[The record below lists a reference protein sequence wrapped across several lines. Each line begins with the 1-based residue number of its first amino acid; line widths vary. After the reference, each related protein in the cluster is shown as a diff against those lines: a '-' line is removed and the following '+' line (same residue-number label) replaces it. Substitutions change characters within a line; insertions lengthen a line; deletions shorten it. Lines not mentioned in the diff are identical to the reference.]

1 MKSHKGGSKY
11 NLFKSNRSQ
20 ASLLS
25 NQSLQERGGSYQP
38 SPIDS
43 PLQSPAFLPPSAAS
57 SPLSPDDKST
67 DDSLARSYEADAANF
82 YQSNHHGRNVLQ
94 RSQSHRT
101 SPSPRSTLGPTI
113 NLVSPTNNAAGF
125 PSVDEDPDKFYQNI
139 QEAPAKSEH
148 KKKRRFLGLGGS
160 SEKEAIVTPALNSP
174 RGLGRSI
181 SVRRAVGQP
190 EHLTN
195 TGNYSAQHHW
205 PSGSTSAKFSSPT
218 VDEESEGGDDLES
231 SYGKNSRLTP
241 PIPPKDPP
249 KLPLV
254 APKQEQENTG
264 NEGHP
269 QYPTT
274 ASNRSHP
281 TEQGGLRTSAWDR
294 PARASN
300 HHRNPSSDLAAQY
313 QPYSAPASAG
323 SASSHTLPS
332 RSAQDLAYPQT
343 LFSQN
348 SRPSSRQSLEPP
360 SPSYSQSQNQTFHQ
374 RTTSLQV
381 GNTYSESSMGPPS
394 AQSHVGN
401 RSQEFNQ
408 QNIQQRSEPNY
419 QTYGQGG
426 QGSQG
431 GAQPGPSGGQYGSQ
445 LGVNNGQQGGSY
457 RNTPQ
462 ASPMVLQNSNSEQGR
477 NTPPPSRS
485 RDDLSGLDM
494 QQLNA
499 KYDELSM
506 SISCPASRVSK
517 TLR

>member
-1 MKSHKGGSKY
+1 MKSHKGGSSKY

-25 NQSLQERGGSYQP
+25 TQSFQERGGSYQP

-43 PLQSPAFLPPSAAS
+43 PLQSPAFPPPSAAS
-57 SPLSPDDKST
+57 SPLSPHDKDK
-67 DDSLARSYEADAANF
+67 DDSLARNYEADAAKF
-82 YQSNHHGRNVLQ
+82 YQGSHHGRNVLQ

-113 NLVSPTNNAAGF
+113 NLVSPTHSAAGS
-125 PSVDEDPDKFYQNI
+125 PRVDEDPDKFYQKI
-139 QEAPAKSEH
+139 QESPAKSDH

-160 SEKEAIVTPALNSP
+160 SDKEATITPALNSP

-190 EHLTN
+190 ELQTN
-195 TGNYSAQHHW
+195 TGDYSAQHHW
-205 PSGSTSAKFSSPT
+205 PSGSTSANFSSPT
-218 VDEESEGGDDLES
+218 VDEEPESGDDFES
-231 SYGKNSRLTP
+231 PYGNDSRLTP

-249 KLPLV
+249 KSPLV
-254 APKQEQENTG
+254 APKQEQENTR
-264 NEGHP
+264 NEALS

-281 TEQGGLRTSAWDR
+281 TEQVGLRTSAWDR

-300 HHRNPSSDLAAQY
+300 HHRNPSADLAPQY
-313 QPYSAPASAG
+313 QPYPAPASA
-323 SASSHTLPS
+323 SSTSSHILPS
-332 RSAQDLAYPQT
+332 RSTQDLVYPQT

-360 SPSYSQSQNQTFHQ
+360 SPSYSQGQNQTFHQ

-381 GNTYSESSMGPPS
+381 GNTYSEGSMGPPS
-394 AQSHVGN
+394 AQSHAGN

-408 QNIQQRSEPNY
+408 QNIQQRGETNY
-419 QTYGQGG
+419 QAYGQGG
-426 QGSQG
+426 QGG
-431 GAQPGPSGGQYGSQ
+431 GQPGPSGGQYGSQ
-445 LGVNNGQQGGSY
+445 LGVNNSQQGGSY

-462 ASPMVLQNSNSEQGR
+462 ASPMVPQNSNSEQGR

-494 QQLNA
+494 QQLQA

-506 SISCPASRVSK
+506 SISYPGCQMYQS
-517 TLR
+517 LI